1 MADLHYSYLCPL
13 ECIITKD
20 VLMLVDKIIFPV
32 TVSQSFLLCYFT
44 TGAKIAVKK
53 ECLTYHHE
61 NSKNIA
67 ANHKT
72 YSAKGDIT
80 MDS

>member
-1 MADLHYSYLCPL
+1 MADLHYSYLCPV

-32 TVSQSFLLCYFT
+32 TVSQSFIVGYFT
-44 TGAKIAVKK
+44 AGTKTAVKK

-61 NSKNIA
+61 NSQNIA
-67 ANHKT
+67 ANHRT
-72 YSAKGDIT
+72 YFAKEDIT